1 MNNCGTNAGYQK
13 HCVDKTEK
21 CQPCKTAHK
30 EYLDRYYVKNKDLV
44 LIKRKI
50 AYAKNAETNR
60 SKRKKYY
67 ALNSE
72 KEKSYQRQ
80 HKKENPHLKRESER
94 RRRANRFN
102 NGFEYYKESF
112 VLELYG
118 TICHICGIDIDLK
131 APRLAGLEGWEMGL
145 HIDHV
150 IPLSKGGQDT
160 IENVRPAHG
169 SCNVKKHSKPLSK

>member
-44 LIKRKI
+44 LIKRRI

-160 IENVRPAHG
+160 LDNVRPAHG
-169 SCNVKKHSKPLSK
+169 VCNVKKHSNPLSK

>member
-1 MNNCGTNAGYQK
+1 MNKCGTNAGYQK

-21 CQPCKTAHK
+21 CEPCKDAHR
-30 EYLDRYYVKNKDLV
+30 EYLKKYYFRNKENM
-44 LIKRKI
+44 LIKRRI
-50 AYAKNAETNR
+50 MYSKNAEINR
-60 SKRKKYY
+60 DKRKKYY

-102 NGFEYYKESF
+102 NGFEYYKESE

-118 TICHICGIDIDLK
+118 DSCHICNIKIDLS
-131 APRLAGLEGWEMGL
+131 APRLPGLDGWENGL
-145 HIDHV
+145 HIDHLV
-150 IPLSKGGQDT
+150 PLSKGGPDT
-160 IENVRPAHG
+160 LDNVRPSHG
-169 SCNVKKHSKPLSK
+169 SCNVRKHAKTLSK

>member
-21 CQPCKTAHK
+21 CLPCKKAHK
-30 EYLDRYYVKNKDLV
+30 EYLDGYYVKNKELV
-44 LIKRKI
+44 LIKRRI
-50 AYAKNAETNR
+50 TYAKNSESNR
-60 SKRKKYY
+60 NKRKKYY

-169 SCNVKKHSKPLSK
+169 SCNVKKHSKTLSK

>member
-1 MNNCGTNAGYQK
+1 MNICGTNAGYQK
-13 HCVDKTEK
+13 HCRDKTSK
-21 CQPCKTAHK
+21 CEPCKESHR
-30 EYLDRYYVKNKDLV
+30 EYLNKYYSKNLESIRSNRREKYLKDPEPEKESSRQWKL
-44 LIKRKI
+44 
-50 AYAKNAETNR
+50 KNLETNR
-60 SKRKKYY
+60 M
-67 ALNSE
+67 
-72 KEKSYQRQ
+72 YQRK

-131 APRLAGLEGWEMGL
+131 APRLSGLEGWEMGL

-169 SCNVKKHSKPLSK
+169 SCNVKKHSKTLSK